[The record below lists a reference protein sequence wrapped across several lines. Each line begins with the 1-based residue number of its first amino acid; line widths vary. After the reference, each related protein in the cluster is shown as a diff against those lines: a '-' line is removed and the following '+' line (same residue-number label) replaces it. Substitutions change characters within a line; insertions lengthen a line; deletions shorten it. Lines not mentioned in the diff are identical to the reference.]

1 MLIELISVDVV
12 DLNRVAEERALLDTE
27 EDRIDFD
34 ERWDVWDF
42 TYEYK
47 GPFNRIIP
55 ADNFGY
61 FLPEGLE
68 CPADFGCCYDI
79 WIRNEK
85 GCVVRI
91 EAYDSGSYIYEEDG
105 YIRIGTP
112 QPIWSFSD
120 VCDLLLRYKKQIRV
134 WKKRYSTST

>member
-12 DLNRVAEERALLDTE
+12 DINKSTEERALLDTE
-27 EDRIDFD
+27 EDRKDFD
-34 ERWDVWDF
+34 ERWDPWDY

-47 GPFNRIIP
+47 GPFNYRSLGN
-55 ADNFGY
+55 NFL
-61 FLPEGLE
+61 LPEGLE
-68 CPADFGCCYDI
+68 RPSDFGCCYDI
-79 WIRNEK
+79 WVRIGNC
-85 GCVVRI
+85 CVVRI
-91 EAYDSGSYIYEEDG
+91 ESYDSDSYIYKEVG

-120 VCDLLLRYKKQIRV
+120 VYDLLLRYKKQIRV